1 MWRSW
6 TIGLLGLWIIVIPF
20 LFDVGMTQVVLL
32 VISGALVTML
42 AFSKLI
48 SEQKE
53 EIVEEIR
60 AELAEVGD
68 PTDASSM

>member
-6 TIGLLGLWIIVIPF
+6 AIGLLGIWIIIIPF
-20 LFDVGMTQVVLL
+20 LFDECMTQVMLL
-32 VISGALVTML
+32 VVSGALVTLL

-60 AELAEVGD
+60 AEIAENAEAD
-68 PTDASSM
+68 STL

>member
-6 TIGLLGLWIIVIPF
+6 AIGLVGIWIIIVPF

-32 VISGALVTML
+32 VVSGALVTLL

-60 AELAEVGD
+60 AEIAEN
-68 PTDASSM
+68 TEIESTQ

>member
-6 TIGLLGLWIIVIPF
+6 AIGLLGIWIIIIPF
-20 LFDVGMTQVVLL
+20 LFDEGMTQVMLL
-32 VISGALVTML
+32 VVSGALVTLL

-60 AELAEVGD
+60 AEIAENAEAD
-68 PTDASSM
+68 STL

>member
-6 TIGLLGLWIIVIPF
+6 AIGLLGIWIIIIPF
-20 LFDVGMTQVVLL
+20 LFDAGGMTQVALL
-32 VISGALVTML
+32 VISGALVTLL

-60 AELAEVGD
+60 AELAEETKTQT
-68 PTDASSM
+68 PE